1 MTSIKPAR
9 AICSCN
15 VEKKK
20 ICVGLGWPTLVWLG
34 PHRLIQG
41 ASHGMEE
48 ENQSLLLTSFP
59 TSCVCWLVHICSW
72 HTGALLSCALP
83 PSHLSQNP
91 ARLKPQ
97 RGTKPVGWKTCS
109 SCLQQ
114 QPSARLMEKLCFR
127 KAEES
132 LRAARM
138 CCVPPGPGV
147 NPGGPRFFLQLT
159 CSGVSQWL
167 QVLALADYCSFCFL
181 HVSFGFGFILISCPC
196 FSS

>member
-1 MTSIKPAR
+1 MTSIQPAR

-20 ICVGLGWPTLVWLG
+20 LCVGLGWPTLMWLG

-83 PSHLSQNP
+83 PSHLSSMEPKSSKIKTTAWDQTCRPEDMQRLPP
-91 ARLKPQ
+91 AAAISKADGKALLQ
-97 RGTKPVGWKTCS
+97 ESRGESAGSKDVLCAPRPSGHPWRTTFLSPAYMFRCVSKTS
-109 SCLQQ
+109 GT
-114 QPSARLMEKLCFR
+114 
-127 KAEES
+127 
-132 LRAARM
+132 
-138 CCVPPGPGV
+138 GP
-147 NPGGPRFFLQLT
+147 
-159 CSGVSQWL
+159 CWL
-167 QVLALADYCSFCFL
+167 L
-181 HVSFGFGFILISCPC
+181 
-196 FSS
+196 